1 MKTIFDVLDQNT
13 APSGENEAIQMQPI
27 YRVHYNDD
35 GRLNKIM
42 LTTESP
48 FLREMEFVRFPQ
60 KQAVMLTFHE
70 REPGVISSR
79 KNKAMDMMTVM
90 VMRDTYIPKNLVV
103 RVEVLEA
110 AHDMADVVQTLYGL
124 RKSIEDAATKSSLI
138 LEK

>member
-1 MKTIFDVLDQNT
+1 MKTIFDVLDSNVKN
-13 APSGENEAIQMQPI
+13 ADCSDASKIQLI

-48 FLREMEFVRFPQ
+48 FVREMEFVRFPQ

-110 AHDMADVVQTLYGL
+110 AHDMADVVQTLSGL

>member
-1 MKTIFDVLDQNT
+1 MKTIFDVLDHNMKCEG
-13 APSGENEAIQMQPI
+13 ADSEKMQPI
-27 YRVHYNDD
+27 YRIHYNDD

-48 FLREMEFVRFPQ
+48 FGREMELVRFPQ

-79 KNKAMDMMTVM
+79 KNKAMDMMTAM

-110 AHDMADVVQTLYGL
+110 AHDMADVVQTLSGL

>member
-1 MKTIFDVLDQNT
+1 MKTIFDVLDHNT
-13 APSGENEAIQMQPI
+13 KVSEGADAEKMIPI
-27 YRVHYNDD
+27 YRVHYNDN

-48 FLREMEFVRFPQ
+48 FGCEAEFVRFPQ

-90 VMRDTYIPKNLVV
+90 VISDTYLPKNLIVKI
-103 RVEVLEA
+103 EVLEA
-110 AHDMADVVQTLYGL
+110 DHDMKDVVQTLAGL

>member
-1 MKTIFDVLDQNT
+1 MKTIFDVLDHNT
-13 APSGENEAIQMQPI
+13 KCEGADSEKMQPI
-27 YRVHYNDD
+27 YRIHYNDD

-48 FLREMEFVRFPQ
+48 FGREMEFVRFPQ

-110 AHDMADVVQTLYGL
+110 AHDMADVVQTLSGL